1 MGTQMFLY
9 VIVNMVVLVNKDKEE
24 DHVWVILDDGSRV
37 HISWLEGVEK
47 KNEITSN

>member
-9 VIVNMVVLVNKDKEE
+9 VIVNMVVLVNKE

>member
-1 MGTQMFLY
+1 MFLY